1 MPRFVATIQEDALN
15 IFIDILLF
23 SIGLILIIKGGDMF
37 VDSAVWIAEKSGIPK
52 VIIGATLV
60 SFATTL
66 PEITVSV
73 LATLSGSNE
82 IAVGNSVG
90 SVNAN
95 IGLVLS
101 VCAIFCPFVI
111 KRRTFFPSGF
121 LMLLAIGTIY
131 VFSISGRLLPLG
143 SVILVLIFVS
153 FMLVNV
159 NQAKQAPQQEKG
171 EVSGSIGGHLICF
184 TIGVAA
190 IVIGARLLVDRG
202 KSLALLFGVPE
213 SIIGVTLVAI
223 GTSLPEL
230 VTSITA
236 AVKKQGALSVGNIL
250 GANIIDTTLII
261 PLCSFIS
268 GGTLTLAPQTLLVD
282 MPASIVLGAA
292 CVLPTLFSR
301 RLMRGQGFF
310 MVALYIAY
318 MFFMLRFSL

>member
-1 MPRFVATIQEDALN
+1 MEVFV
-15 IFIDILLF
+15 DILLF
-23 SIGLILIIKGGDMF
+23 SIGLVLIIKGGDLF
-37 VDSAVWIAEKSGIPK
+37 VDAAVWIAEKSGSPK

-101 VCAIFCPFVI
+101 ICAVFSPIVI
-111 KRRTFFPSGF
+111 QRRTFFPSGF

-131 VFSISGRLLPLG
+131 VFSLSGRLLPVG
-143 SVILVLIFVS
+143 SAILILIFMA

-159 NQAKQAPQQEKG
+159 KQAKQLPQQGRE
-171 EVSGSIGGHLICF
+171 EVSGSVGGHLIYF
-184 TIGVAA
+184 VIGVAA
-190 IVIGARLLVDRG
+190 VVIGARLLVDRG
-202 KSLALLFGVPE
+202 QSLALLLGVPE
-213 SIIGVTLVAI
+213 SIIGVTLVAV

-230 VTSITA
+230 VTSVTA

-292 CVLPTLFSR
+292 CVVPTFFSR
-301 RLMRGQGFF
+301 KLIRGQGFF
-310 MVALYIAY
+310 MAALYIAY
-318 MFFMLRFSL
+318 IYFMLRFSL

>member
-1 MPRFVATIQEDALN
+1 MN

-159 NQAKQAPQQEKG
+159 NQAKQAPPAGKRGGQRKHWRPFNLFYHRRCSHSYRRAAASRPGPKPGTVFRCSGVYHRRYAGCNWNIFTGAGDLHYRGSEKTG
-171 EVSGSIGGHLICF
+171 
-184 TIGVAA
+184 
-190 IVIGARLLVDRG
+190 R
-202 KSLALLFGVPE
+202 
-213 SIIGVTLVAI
+213 
-223 GTSLPEL
+223 
-230 VTSITA
+230 
-236 AVKKQGALSVGNIL
+236 SVGGQYFRSKHNRHHADYSAL
-250 GANIIDTTLII
+250 QLHFRRHAD
-261 PLCSFIS
+261 IS
-268 GGTLTLAPQTLLVD
+268 ATNAFGGY
-282 MPASIVLGAA
+282 A
-292 CVLPTLFSR
+292 CEHCVGR
-301 RLMRGQGFF
+301 RLCFAHALFPQAHARARFF
-310 MVALYIAY
+310 HGCALHCIYVFHAPV
-318 MFFMLRFSL
+318 FALKKCARR